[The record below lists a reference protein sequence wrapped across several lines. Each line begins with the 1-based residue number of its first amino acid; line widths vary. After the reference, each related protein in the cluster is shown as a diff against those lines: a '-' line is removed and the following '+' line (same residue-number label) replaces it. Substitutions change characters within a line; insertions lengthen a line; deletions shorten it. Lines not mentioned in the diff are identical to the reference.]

1 MPAPTKGVVG
11 LMTGFRRLGKKSS
24 GSVDAALIT
33 DARVG
38 PGQDR
43 NRRERQYAT
52 LMALRIPS
60 LVAAVFTWY
69 VFHSVLWTAVVVG
82 VTLPLPWIAVVL
94 ANGRGPKKD
103 ARERNTYKPAV
114 ARAQMESQ
122 LHAQL
127 HAQLQAG
134 NAQAL
139 PASSLPASSPQ
150 PPSTPTTGA
159 SLADDALVIDH
170 DDIPGP
176 ESDGPESNSEGNSHA

>member
-11 LMTGFRRLGKKSS
+11 LMTWFRRLGSKRS

-52 LMALRIPS
+52 LMALRVPS

-103 ARERNTYKPAV
+103 ARERNTYKPAL

-122 LHAQL
+122 LHD
-127 HAQLQAG
+127 QLQAG
-134 NAQAL
+134 TAQAL
-139 PASSLPASSPQ
+139 PASSSQSPQ
-150 PPSTPTTGA
+150 APRSGA
-159 SLADDALVIDH
+159 SLADDAVVIDH
-170 DDIPGP
+170 DDLTDSDSSSAPFSRPDASNP
-176 ESDGPESNSEGNSHA
+176 EGHTDA